1 MNTNKVHFLKQSRKR
16 SQSKRKQNGMVE
28 KRACMISSDFTKAAS
43 IWRYGSNERIP
54 VLENRKIEPNDTRE
68 GGIRAGNL

>member
-1 MNTNKVHFLKQSRKR
+1 MNTNKVHFLKQSRKW

-28 KRACMISSDFTKAAS
+28 KQACMISSDFTKAAS
-43 IWRYGSNERIP
+43 IWRYGLNERIP